1 MEMKLKTHSGTS
13 KRVSRTGSGKL
24 MRRKGGKRHLLTG
37 KGRDRKRR
45 LSGAAPVPSIFTMAV
60 NRLLPYN

>member
-1 MEMKLKTHSGTS
+1 MKLKTHSGTK

-45 LSGAAPVPSIFTMAV
+45 LSGVVPIPKAYTMSV

>member
-1 MEMKLKTHSGTS
+1 MKLKTHSGTK
-13 KRVSRTGSGKL
+13 KRVHRTGSGKL

-45 LSGAAPVPSIFTMAV
+45 LSGAAPIPKTSTMSV